1 MSDLIREIGKTSES
15 LASSATEM
23 SSQMET
29 IAKGAMIQIERKNE
43 LELNF
48 ETTGQKMSDIK
59 ENVGAQV
66 TGMTEV
72 SLAIIHMAEA
82 IKQVVKD
89 TDNTMKSSNEAAL
102 TAKNGHEIVLKTL
115 EGIKRI
121 DEISIE
127 VDNNL
132 SQIFSIAGQ
141 TNLLAL
147 NAAIEAA
154 RAGEAGRGFA
164 VVAEKVKKLAENSQ
178 KFTETISELISEMR
192 KRVKESSDMSLT
204 ASNQLNENN
213 EKVNI
218 TNLEIKNVLISM
230 EEQANAINDSAT
242 TIQILSEDSA
252 NIEKETIN
260 HLELLD
266 KNKEYLINIGE
277 IVEQQTA
284 STEETLA
291 AANELSNLAEE
302 LKTLIDKFDV

>member
-1 MSDLIREIGKTSES
+1 MSDVCFLHES
-15 LASSATEM
+15 LPYA
-23 SSQMET
+23 
-29 IAKGAMIQIERKNE
+29 
-43 LELNF
+43 
-48 ETTGQKMSDIK
+48 
-59 ENVGAQV
+59 
-66 TGMTEV
+66 
-72 SLAIIHMAEA
+72 
-82 IKQVVKD
+82 
-89 TDNTMKSSNEAAL
+89 
-102 TAKNGHEIVLKTL
+102 
-115 EGIKRI
+115 
-121 DEISIE
+121 
-127 VDNNL
+127 NNL

-164 VVAEKVKKLAENSQ
+164 VVAEEVKKLAENSQ

-204 ASNQLNENN
+204 ASNQLNEIN

-218 TNLEIKNVLISM
+218 TNLEIKNVLISI

-260 HLELLD
+260 HLEILD

-284 STEETLA
+284 STEKTLA

>member
-1 MSDLIREIGKTSES
+1 MSDGCFLHES
-15 LASSATEM
+15 LPYA
-23 SSQMET
+23 
-29 IAKGAMIQIERKNE
+29 
-43 LELNF
+43 
-48 ETTGQKMSDIK
+48 
-59 ENVGAQV
+59 
-66 TGMTEV
+66 
-72 SLAIIHMAEA
+72 
-82 IKQVVKD
+82 
-89 TDNTMKSSNEAAL
+89 
-102 TAKNGHEIVLKTL
+102 
-115 EGIKRI
+115 
-121 DEISIE
+121 
-127 VDNNL
+127 NNL

-164 VVAEKVKKLAENSQ
+164 VVAEEVKKLAENSQ

-204 ASNQLNENN
+204 ASNQLNEIN
-213 EKVNI
+213 EKVNN
-218 TNLEIKNVLISM
+218 TNLEIKIFLISI

-260 HLELLD
+260 HLEILD

-284 STEETLA
+284 STEKTLA

>member
-1 MSDLIREIGKTSES
+1 MSDGCFLHES
-15 LASSATEM
+15 LPHA
-23 SSQMET
+23 
-29 IAKGAMIQIERKNE
+29 
-43 LELNF
+43 
-48 ETTGQKMSDIK
+48 
-59 ENVGAQV
+59 
-66 TGMTEV
+66 
-72 SLAIIHMAEA
+72 
-82 IKQVVKD
+82 
-89 TDNTMKSSNEAAL
+89 
-102 TAKNGHEIVLKTL
+102 
-115 EGIKRI
+115 
-121 DEISIE
+121 
-127 VDNNL
+127 NNL

-164 VVAEKVKKLAENSQ
+164 VVAEEVKKLAENSQ

-204 ASNQLNENN
+204 ASNQLNEIN

-218 TNLEIKNVLISM
+218 TNLEIKNVLISI

-260 HLELLD
+260 HLEILD

-284 STEETLA
+284 STEKTLA

>member
-1 MSDLIREIGKTSES
+1 MSDGCFLHES
-15 LASSATEM
+15 LPYA
-23 SSQMET
+23 
-29 IAKGAMIQIERKNE
+29 
-43 LELNF
+43 
-48 ETTGQKMSDIK
+48 
-59 ENVGAQV
+59 
-66 TGMTEV
+66 
-72 SLAIIHMAEA
+72 
-82 IKQVVKD
+82 
-89 TDNTMKSSNEAAL
+89 
-102 TAKNGHEIVLKTL
+102 
-115 EGIKRI
+115 
-121 DEISIE
+121 
-127 VDNNL
+127 NNL

-164 VVAEKVKKLAENSQ
+164 VVAEEVKKLAENSQ

-192 KRVKESSDMSLT
+192 KRVKESSDMTLT
-204 ASNQLNENN
+204 ASNQLNEIN
-213 EKVNI
+213 EKV
-218 TNLEIKNVLISM
+218 LISI

-260 HLELLD
+260 HLEILD

-284 STEETLA
+284 STEKTLA

>member
-1 MSDLIREIGKTSES
+1 MSDGCFLHES
-15 LASSATEM
+15 LPYA
-23 SSQMET
+23 
-29 IAKGAMIQIERKNE
+29 
-43 LELNF
+43 
-48 ETTGQKMSDIK
+48 
-59 ENVGAQV
+59 
-66 TGMTEV
+66 
-72 SLAIIHMAEA
+72 
-82 IKQVVKD
+82 
-89 TDNTMKSSNEAAL
+89 
-102 TAKNGHEIVLKTL
+102 
-115 EGIKRI
+115 
-121 DEISIE
+121 
-127 VDNNL
+127 NNL

-164 VVAEKVKKLAENSQ
+164 VVAEEVKKLAENSQ

-204 ASNQLNENN
+204 ASKQLNEIN

-218 TNLEIKNVLISM
+218 TNLEIKNVLISI

-260 HLELLD
+260 HLEILD

-284 STEETLA
+284 STEKTLA

>member
-1 MSDLIREIGKTSES
+1 MSDGCFLHES
-15 LASSATEM
+15 LPYA
-23 SSQMET
+23 
-29 IAKGAMIQIERKNE
+29 
-43 LELNF
+43 
-48 ETTGQKMSDIK
+48 
-59 ENVGAQV
+59 
-66 TGMTEV
+66 
-72 SLAIIHMAEA
+72 
-82 IKQVVKD
+82 
-89 TDNTMKSSNEAAL
+89 
-102 TAKNGHEIVLKTL
+102 
-115 EGIKRI
+115 
-121 DEISIE
+121 
-127 VDNNL
+127 NNL

-164 VVAEKVKKLAENSQ
+164 VVAEEVKKLAENSQ

-204 ASNQLNENN
+204 ASNQLNEIN

-218 TNLEIKNVLISM
+218 TNLEIKNVLISI

-284 STEETLA
+284 STEKTLA

>member
-1 MSDLIREIGKTSES
+1 VSDGCFLHES
-15 LASSATEM
+15 LPYA
-23 SSQMET
+23 
-29 IAKGAMIQIERKNE
+29 
-43 LELNF
+43 
-48 ETTGQKMSDIK
+48 
-59 ENVGAQV
+59 
-66 TGMTEV
+66 
-72 SLAIIHMAEA
+72 
-82 IKQVVKD
+82 
-89 TDNTMKSSNEAAL
+89 
-102 TAKNGHEIVLKTL
+102 
-115 EGIKRI
+115 
-121 DEISIE
+121 
-127 VDNNL
+127 NNL

-164 VVAEKVKKLAENSQ
+164 VVAEEVKKLAENSQ

-204 ASNQLNENN
+204 ASNQLNEIN

-218 TNLEIKNVLISM
+218 TNLEIKNVLISI

-260 HLELLD
+260 HLEILD

-284 STEETLA
+284 STEKTLA

>member
-1 MSDLIREIGKTSES
+1 MSDGCFLHES
-15 LASSATEM
+15 LPYA
-23 SSQMET
+23 
-29 IAKGAMIQIERKNE
+29 
-43 LELNF
+43 
-48 ETTGQKMSDIK
+48 
-59 ENVGAQV
+59 
-66 TGMTEV
+66 
-72 SLAIIHMAEA
+72 
-82 IKQVVKD
+82 
-89 TDNTMKSSNEAAL
+89 
-102 TAKNGHEIVLKTL
+102 
-115 EGIKRI
+115 
-121 DEISIE
+121 
-127 VDNNL
+127 NNL

-164 VVAEKVKKLAENSQ
+164 VVAEEVKKLAENSQ

-204 ASNQLNENN
+204 ASNQLNEIN

-218 TNLEIKNVLISM
+218 TNLEIKNVLISIK
-230 EEQANAINDSAT
+230 EQANAINDSAT

-260 HLELLD
+260 HLEILD

-284 STEETLA
+284 STEKTLA

>member
-1 MSDLIREIGKTSES
+1 MSDGCFLHES
-15 LASSATEM
+15 LPYA
-23 SSQMET
+23 
-29 IAKGAMIQIERKNE
+29 
-43 LELNF
+43 
-48 ETTGQKMSDIK
+48 
-59 ENVGAQV
+59 
-66 TGMTEV
+66 
-72 SLAIIHMAEA
+72 
-82 IKQVVKD
+82 
-89 TDNTMKSSNEAAL
+89 
-102 TAKNGHEIVLKTL
+102 
-115 EGIKRI
+115 
-121 DEISIE
+121 
-127 VDNNL
+127 NNL

-164 VVAEKVKKLAENSQ
+164 VVAEEVKKLAENSQ

-204 ASNQLNENN
+204 ASNQLNEIN

-218 TNLEIKNVLISM
+218 TNLEIKNVLISI

-266 KNKEYLINIGE
+266 KNKEYLII
-277 IVEQQTA
+277 
-284 STEETLA
+284 
-291 AANELSNLAEE
+291 
-302 LKTLIDKFDV
+302 LKNDSVGTLIVTMPTGSITVGGVVFNFNNSISTFPLNTFQFYISLIKSGDD

>member
-1 MSDLIREIGKTSES
+1 MLQKTCDTKGVLYVSDGCFLHES
-15 LASSATEM
+15 LPYA
-23 SSQMET
+23 
-29 IAKGAMIQIERKNE
+29 
-43 LELNF
+43 
-48 ETTGQKMSDIK
+48 
-59 ENVGAQV
+59 
-66 TGMTEV
+66 
-72 SLAIIHMAEA
+72 
-82 IKQVVKD
+82 
-89 TDNTMKSSNEAAL
+89 
-102 TAKNGHEIVLKTL
+102 
-115 EGIKRI
+115 
-121 DEISIE
+121 
-127 VDNNL
+127 NNL

-164 VVAEKVKKLAENSQ
+164 VVAEEVKKLAENSQ

-204 ASNQLNENN
+204 ASNQLNEIN

-218 TNLEIKNVLISM
+218 TNLEIKNVLISI

-260 HLELLD
+260 HLEILD

-284 STEETLA
+284 STEKTLA